1 MFSSDHPDENPADWL
16 KQRAGT
22 VRGLIGRSMS
32 ASGLSSVALCVQ
44 AWILA
49 QGLYGASFFAHRS
62 WRSLLPS
69 AAIFAGLALMRFALA
84 MLSRRYGF
92 RAGRQQV
99 AEVRATL
106 LAHMQQLGPA
116 WLARESSGVWV
127 TRLVDGTEA
136 LEAYYARYLPQM
148 ASASLL
154 PVVVL
159 VAMFPSDWLA
169 ATVLLL
175 SAPLVPFFMML
186 VGKAAERASQHR
198 WSVLTRLGAQFN
210 DLLQGLVTLRLFGA
224 GDRARLLLETGSE
237 AYRRGTMAVLR
248 VAFLSSLVLE
258 FFATVSIA
266 VVAVLIGFRLL
277 WGQQV
282 FSHAMFVLLL
292 APEFY
297 LPLRGLGALRHVKMD
312 ALAIARDA
320 RALLDVPLSPQCSE
334 RCAASAST
342 SMHAVA
348 DDVLPTKPATL
359 PANAAT
365 PVPRTLT
372 LQHVGFRY
380 ADGRC
385 GLHDVS
391 VEFTA
396 GTTTAVVGP
405 SGAGKSTLLQ
415 LLLGL
420 QLPQQGA
427 LLVDGIGIEE
437 LDLRWWHR
445 QIAWLPQRPRLF
457 AGTLRQNL
465 LVAMPDADQA
475 SVTQAASQAGL
486 DSVIARMPRGWETP
500 LGEHGYGLS
509 GGEAQRVAVARALL
523 RDAPVL
529 ILDEPTQHL
538 DEVSIDIVDKVLTQ
552 ITTSGRTVIRVGHRM
567 AQAERADR
575 VVVLSEGCLVQ
586 QGTPAELKRVDG
598 LYAGLLAADGLL

>member
-1 MFSSDHPDENPADWL
+1 MRSSKRSDEDPADWL
-16 KQRAGT
+16 KQRAEM

-32 ASGLSSVALCVQ
+32 ASALSAVALCVQ

-49 QGLYGASFFAHRS
+49 QGLYGASFFPHRS
-62 WRSLLPS
+62 WRGLLPS
-69 AAIFAGLALMRFALA
+69 AAIFTGLALVRFGLG
-84 MLSRRYGF
+84 MVSRHYGF

-106 LAHMQQLGPA
+106 LSHLQQLGPA

-127 TRLVDGTEA
+127 TRLVDGAEA

-159 VAMFPSDWLA
+159 IAVFPSDWVA
-169 ATVLLL
+169 GAILLL
-175 SAPLVPFFMML
+175 TAPLVPVFMIL
-186 VGKAAERASQHR
+186 LGNAAERASQRR
-198 WSVLTRLGAQFN
+198 WTVLTRLGAQFN

-224 GDRARLLLETGSE
+224 GERACLLLETGSE
-237 AYRRGTMAVLR
+237 TYRRGTMAVLR

-266 VVAVLIGFRLL
+266 VVAVVIGFRLL
-277 WGQQV
+277 WGQQI

-320 RALLDVPLSPQCSE
+320 RALLETPLAPQRSD
-334 RCAASAST
+334 RGAALVST
-342 SMHAVA
+342 SMHTVA
-348 DDVLPTKPATL
+348 DDVLPAKPATFL
-359 PANAAT
+359 ANAGTRVA
-365 PVPRTLT
+365 RTMT
-372 LQHVGFRY
+372 LQHVGFSY
-380 ADGRC
+380 PDGRG

-391 VEFTA
+391 VEFAA
-396 GTTTAVVGP
+396 GTATVVIGP

-420 QLPQQGA
+420 QRPQQGA
-427 LLVDGIGIEE
+427 LLIDGVAVEE
-437 LDLRWWHR
+437 IDLRWWHR

-457 AGTLRQNL
+457 AGTLRENL
-465 LVAMPDADQA
+465 LIAMPDADQA
-475 SVTQAASQAGL
+475 ALAQAVSQAGL
-486 DSVIARMPRGWETP
+486 DSVIARLPCGWETP

-529 ILDEPTQHL
+529 ILDEPTQQL
-538 DEVSIDIVDKVLTQ
+538 DEASIDIVNKVLTQ
-552 ITTSGRTVIRVGHRM
+552 IATAGRTIIQVGHRM

-575 VVVLSEGCLVQ
+575 VIVLNEGRLAQ
-586 QGTPAELKRVDG
+586 QGTPAELKQIEG
-598 LYAGLLAADGLL
+598 LYAGLLAADGLP